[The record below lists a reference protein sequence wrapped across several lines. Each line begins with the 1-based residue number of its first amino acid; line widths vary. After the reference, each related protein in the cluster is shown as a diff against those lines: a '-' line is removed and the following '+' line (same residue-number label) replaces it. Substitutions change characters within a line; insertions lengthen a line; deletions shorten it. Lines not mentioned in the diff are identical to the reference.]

1 MSYMKNRII
10 LLKRLKNYNISGYD
24 VLFIFIVSNVI
35 TLITGVRA
43 QGGVGGTGV
52 LSVWT
57 SDGENADLTEIEN
70 PDFRITE
77 IWRLL

>member
-43 QGGVGGTGV
+43 QGGVGGDRGY
-52 LSVWT
+52 
-57 SDGENADLTEIEN
+57 
-70 PDFRITE
+70 
-77 IWRLL
+77 